1 MFETL
6 YQENLASKEVYQGDS
21 FAEGKSAMSL
31 AGPWAIN
38 AYKDAVNWGAVA
50 IPGAEAQDDGYTFSD
65 AKNVGLYSACE
76 NQGTAWE
83 VLKFATSEEQD
94 GSLLALTG
102 QMPMREDLTSTY
114 ADYFAANP
122 AYEQFAD
129 QAARTVEVP
138 NVSNSVEVWQTFRTA
153 YAASVVFE
161 NQSID
166 EAFDGAAAKIDQLVA
181 QN

>member
-1 MFETL
+1 
-6 YQENLASKEVYQGDS
+6 VYQGDS

-38 AYKDAVNWGAVA
+38 AYKDAVNWGTVA

-161 NQSID
+161 NESID
-166 EAFDGAAAKIDQLVA
+166 EAFQDAAEKIDQLVA

>member
-1 MFETL
+1 
-6 YQENLASKEVYQGDS
+6 
-21 FAEGKSAMSL
+21 
-31 AGPWAIN
+31 
-38 AYKDAVNWGAVA
+38 
-50 IPGAEAQDDGYTFSD
+50 
-65 AKNVGLYSACE
+65 
-76 NQGTAWE
+76 

-161 NQSID
+161 NESID
-166 EAFDGAAAKIDQLVA
+166 EAFQDAAEKIDQLVA